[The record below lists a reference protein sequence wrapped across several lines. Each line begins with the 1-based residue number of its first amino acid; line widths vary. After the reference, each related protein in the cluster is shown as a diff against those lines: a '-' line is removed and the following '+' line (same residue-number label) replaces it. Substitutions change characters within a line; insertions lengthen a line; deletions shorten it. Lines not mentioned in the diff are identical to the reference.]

1 MHITQ
6 SIDKLY
12 AEIQPTHLTHSTVYK
27 LAAAIPCTQLRL
39 LYINYMSKF
48 PVYSTHILLYIN
60 YLFIFPISSSHILLY
75 INYVPKFPLRISVYC
90 TLNYM
95 PKFPVLISH
104 VLLYINYLPKFPVSI
119 SHFQEHIKYQILQG
133 LCLYETN
140 L

>member
-12 AEIQPTHLTHSTVYK
+12 AEIQPTHLTHSTVHK
-27 LAAAIPCTQLRL
+27 LSAEIPCTQLSL

-48 PVYSTHILLYIN
+48 PV
-60 YLFIFPISSSHILLY
+60 
-75 INYVPKFPLRISVYC
+75 RISVYC

-104 VLLYINYLPKFPVSI
+104 VLLYLNYLPKFPVRI
-119 SHFQEHIKYQILQG
+119 SHFLLYINYLSKFPVRISNFQEHIKYQILQG